1 MTRRKGSWRARMLA
15 AGTTSL
21 LMIGLLSPP
30 GAQATTAL
38 FTESF
43 TGSSLSPE
51 VIVTM
56 PTVPSGTNQAC
67 LTASADVAAAPVPGC
82 QTPAIDSSGSGALR
96 LTPAVNGRVGAVFNA
111 VTIPTSAGLDARF
124 NLYQYG
130 GTGADGIA
138 FVMAAVDPATQVP
151 PASTGVAGATLGY
164 ARDGASSG
172 LANGY
177 LGIGFDRY
185 GNYSINS
192 ISGTGCAAPSWAGVG
207 PNEVTVRGPGSGT
220 AGYCL
225 LGSTME
231 SSYPGP
237 QPVLSGSTR
246 SNSAVP
252 VEVTI
257 NPSGSPIVNAGG
269 FTVPANSYLV
279 AFTGVGQTAQSFTG
293 ALPDASAMY
302 PSSWLDTNGVPLQLA
317 FGWVASTG
325 ASNDVHEVTS
335 SSVDTAGGDV
345 ATLPVTAA
353 YAGTD
358 SGSTGSGTLTVDPT
372 VGPGTAVGSAVT
384 VAVTLPSALSFG
396 SIGGSGWTCTILTA
410 TTASCTTTGTSYGA
424 GTQFPQI
431 SAAVNVVGPVSPEI
445 IEGTEARTL
454 APSAKGYLANPTVNA
469 PTPTPTPTEPTSDAI
484 LAADAKIKRNG
495 RTRLTKRNP
504 QTTGGSA
511 VTTGVQCRSRSRGD
525 LRYCSI
531 IRRKNGAVF
540 IRTYG
545 YRLNVR
551 VVWKAPAT
559 ATESAYKVT
568 RTYRT

>member
-1 MTRRKGSWRARMLA
+1 MTLRKGPWRARVLA

-56 PTVPSGTNQAC
+56 PTFPSGTNQAC

-82 QTPAIDSSGSGALR
+82 QAPAIDSPGSGALR
-96 LTPAVNGRVGAVFNA
+96 LTPAADFRVGAVFNA
-111 VTIPTSAGLDARF
+111 VTIPTSAGLDAEF

-138 FVMAAVDPATQVP
+138 FVMAAVDPATQIP
-151 PASTGVAGATLGY
+151 PTSTGVAGGGLGY
-164 ARDGASSG
+164 SPYGTSSG
-172 LANGY
+172 LTNGY

-185 GNYSINS
+185 GNYSTNTY
-192 ISGTGCAAPSWAGVG
+192 SGTGCAPPSWAGSG
-207 PNEVTVRGPGSGT
+207 PNEVTVRGPGSGL

-225 LGSTME
+225 LNSTME

-246 SNSAVP
+246 STSAVP
-252 VEVTI
+252 AEVTI

-293 ALPDASAMY
+293 ALPDASAVF
-302 PSSWLDTNGVPLQLA
+302 PSSWLDSNGVPLQLA

-325 ASNDVHEVTS
+325 GATNVHEVTS

-353 YAGTD
+353 YVGTT
-358 SGSTGSGTLTVDPT
+358 SGSSGSGTLTVDPT

-384 VAVTLPSALSFG
+384 VALTLPSALSFG
-396 SIGGSGWTCTILTA
+396 SVGGSGWTCTIATA
-410 TTASCTTTGTSYGA
+410 TTASCTTTGSSYGA
-424 GTQFPQI
+424 GTQFPRI
-431 SAAVNVVGPVSPEI
+431 SAAVNVVGSVTPEI
-445 IEGTEARTL
+445 IAGTEARTL
-454 APSAKGYLANPTVNA
+454 APSARGYLANPTVSEPS
-469 PTPTPTPTEPTSDAI
+469 PTPAEPTSDDI
-484 LAADAKIKRNG
+484 LAADAEIKRNG

-511 VTTGVQCRSRSRGD
+511 ITTGVQCRSRSRGD

-559 ATESAYKVT
+559 ATESAFKVT

>member
-1 MTRRKGSWRARMLA
+1 MKLRNGPWRGRMAA
-15 AGTTSL
+15 AGTTL
-21 LMIGLLSPP
+21 LVMIGLLAPSA
-30 GAQATTAL
+30 AQATTAL
-38 FTESF
+38 FNEPF
-43 TGSSLSPE
+43 TGSSLSPG
-51 VIVTM
+51 VVVTM
-56 PTVPSGTNQAC
+56 PAFPSGTNQAC
-67 LTASADVAAAPVPGC
+67 LTASGDVAATPVPGC
-82 QTPAIDSSGSGALR
+82 EAPAMDSGGSGALR
-96 LTPAVNGRVGAVFNA
+96 LTPAGDDRVGAVFNA
-111 VTIPTSAGLDARF
+111 ATIPTSAGLDAKF

-151 PASTGVAGATLGY
+151 PTSTGVAGGGLGY
-164 ARDGASSG
+164 SPEGGSSG
-172 LANGY
+172 LTNGY
-177 LGIGFDRY
+177 LGVGFDRY
-185 GNYSINS
+185 GNFSTGSY
-192 ISGTGCAAPSWAGVG
+192 SGTGCAAPSWQGFG

-225 LGSTME
+225 LNSTME

-246 SNSAVP
+246 STSAVLA
-252 VEVTI
+252 EVTI

-279 AFTGVGQTAQSFTG
+279 AFTGVGQTAQSFSGT
-293 ALPDASAMY
+293 LPDASGVF
-302 PSSWLDTNGVPLQLA
+302 PPSWLDTNGVPLQLA
-317 FGWVASTG
+317 FGWVASTAG
-325 ASNDVHEVTS
+325 ITDIHEVTNS
-335 SSVDTAGGDV
+335 SLDTAVGDV

-353 YAGTD
+353 YVGTV
-358 SGSTGSGTLTVDPT
+358 SGSSGSGTLTVNPT
-372 VGPGTAVGSAVT
+372 VGSGTAVGTAVT
-384 VAVTLPSALSFG
+384 VSLTLPSALSFG
-396 SIGGSGWTCTILTA
+396 SVSGSGWTCTIMTA
-410 TTASCTTTGTSYGA
+410 TTASCTTIGTSYGA
-424 GTQFPQI
+424 GTQLPQI
-431 SAAVNVVGPVSPEI
+431 SADVNVVGSVTPEVI
-445 IEGTEARTL
+445 AETQVRTL
-454 APSAKGYLANPTVNA
+454 APSARGFLANPTVSA
-469 PTPTPTPTEPTSDAI
+469 PTPGPNDPTSDDV

-511 VTTGVQCRSRSRGD
+511 IRTRVQCRSRSRGD

-545 YRLNVR
+545 YRLSVR

-559 ATESAYKVT
+559 ATESAYQVT